1 MPKKPNAADYSPKTV
16 ALVRATTLYLATKL
30 GDLLDDIVI
39 VGGLVPSLLV
49 PQDGA
54 QGSTAH
60 HVGTMDVDLGFALG
74 LLDQQRYHEVC
85 ERLRNAGFSP
95 DVNEA
100 GKPTSQRWRVDVGG
114 NVVTVDFL
122 IPKASPQD
130 VEGSLR
136 NLEAGF
142 AAIITPGLELAFQD
156 RVKVTIRGETLL
168 GEQAER
174 EVWVCGPGAFVVL
187 KALAFRNRGENKDA
201 YDLVYLLQN
210 YGTGVGDVAD
220 RLKPLLESP
229 VAQEALTVLRNDF
242 REARLTGPMRV
253 AAFLGS
259 PGDAAICADAAG
271 AVREL
276 LRLCGDSS

>member
-54 QGSTAH
+54 QGSTAP

-130 VEGSLR
+130 VDGSLR

-210 YGTGVGDVAD
+210 YGSGVGDVAD
-220 RLKPLLESP
+220 HLKPLLGSP

-276 LRLCGDSS
+276 LRRCGDSS